1 LHLDKSRVA
10 FWNNYIFYAWT
21 RESIGI
27 SCGICCGILPFYRQY
42 VCIPYDIFLSYSVSK
57 ANQSKVLIYGIA
69 GAIILRFLFILIW
82 IKLIN
87 NFHWIIYVFGVLL
100 VYAAIKM
107 LYGSRRKISPKYN
120 IAYNIIKK
128 LIPFKNNTENNSFFI
143 TKNKKLYTAPILA
156 ALIVVE
162 TSDLIFALDSI
173 PAVLSISKILL

>member
-1 LHLDKSRVA
+1 
-10 FWNNYIFYAWT
+10 
-21 RESIGI
+21 
-27 SCGICCGILPFYRQY
+27 
-42 VCIPYDIFLSYSVSK
+42 
-57 ANQSKVLIYGIA
+57 
-69 GAIILRFLFILIW
+69 
-82 IKLIN
+82 
-87 NFHWIIYVFGVLL
+87 
-100 VYAAIKM
+100 M